1 MKWSPLRS
9 HLMGIYL
16 AYVHRIYRRTWDPW
30 MGTYTFWHLTWW
42 CADVQGWHRRR
53 WCCWGSAA
61 TCCVVLDDGSKT
73 IVIACCLCENH
84 GRMNI
89 HARKTSLRADRA
101 RTCSNILWYVA
112 WWLCTTYFLSF
123 CVCVWWVGI
132 NNISELSHSFSI
144 VPHAE
149 ALHDAWQDWNPQRRI
164 SEKKKPKRSAVP
176 EPIVPPKKW
185 HDQKWK
191 GRGWNHQE
199 MHKESGHRVSNLLFG
214 QTWHVCSLHECSSLI
229 APWQKFYIRC
239 QTSLS
244 GAACVVQHAS
254 QQQRWCGLESH
265 GPHAAAAAW
274 CARAERCC
282 ALVGQQKGAVQSWH
296 ICYI

>member
-1 MKWSPLRS
+1 MCKDDIADDDAAEDLLLHVALCWMMALKQLLLHAVCVKTMDAWISMQGR
-9 HLMGIYL
+9 
-16 AYVHRIYRRTWDPW
+16 HRWGRT
-30 MGTYTFWHLTWW
+30 G
-42 CADVQGWHRRR
+42 QGP
-53 WCCWGSAA
+53 AA
-61 TCCVVLDDGSKT
+61 TFCGMWHDGYVQH
-73 IVIACCLCENH
+73 IFCL
-84 GRMNI
+84 
-89 HARKTSLRADRA
+89 
-101 RTCSNILWYVA
+101 
-112 WWLCTTYFLSF
+112 F
-123 CVCVWWVGI
+123 VCVWWVGI